1 MITEDRIKH
10 MLSVAR
16 KCYSLAKEEY
26 HLSEEGARVYFVMGL
41 LHDIGYEFCEEN
53 SKHSEVGYDMLK
65 ILSVY
70 PYAFINM
77 INAIKNHGD
86 PNNVDTDTFLNEI
99 LNKAIAVYGI
109 EAQENLNKADLLV
122 DAKGNNVT
130 IEERLL
136 DIGNR
141 YGYDSKNYLDARK
154 MAEIVGLL

>member
-53 SKHSEVGYDMLK
+53 SKHPEVGYNILK
-65 ILSVY
+65 ILFDH
-70 PYAFINM
+70 PYAFIDI

-86 PNNVDTDTFLNEI
+86 PNNIDPESFLNEI
-99 LNKAIAVYGI
+99 
-109 EAQENLNKADLLV
+109 LNKADLLV

-130 IEERLL
+130 IEERLS

>member
-99 LNKAIAVYGI
+99 LNKA
-109 EAQENLNKADLLV
+109 DLLV